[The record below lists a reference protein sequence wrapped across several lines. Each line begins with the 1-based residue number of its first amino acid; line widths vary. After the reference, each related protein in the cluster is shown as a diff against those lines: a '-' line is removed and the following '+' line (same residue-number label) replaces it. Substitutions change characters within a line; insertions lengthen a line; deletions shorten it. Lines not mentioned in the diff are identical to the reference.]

1 MPEKKLVLILINL
14 LILGIRK
21 MNSHWEKK
29 KITCACLAHT
39 VKVLPMM
46 LILIMPKL
54 CSSAL
59 QWERPGPFLSPIPM
73 RETTTENISSEK
85 K

>member
-1 MPEKKLVLILINL
+1 M
-14 LILGIRK
+14 
-21 MNSHWEKK
+21 
-29 KITCACLAHT
+29 CACLARI

-59 QWERPGPFLSPIPM
+59 QWERPDPFLSSIPM
-73 RETTTENISSEK
+73 GETTTENIWSEK
-85 K
+85 T